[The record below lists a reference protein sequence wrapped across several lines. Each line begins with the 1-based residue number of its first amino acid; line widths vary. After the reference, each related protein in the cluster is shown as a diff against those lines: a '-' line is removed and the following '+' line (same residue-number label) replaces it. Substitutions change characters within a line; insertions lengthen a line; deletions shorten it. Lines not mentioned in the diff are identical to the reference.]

1 MWEDVFSE
9 NFIDT
14 LYLLA
19 IPGLACSLTLM
30 AHCVN
35 ALVKRNNRKKEER
48 QRVEMHT
55 VPSLAVI
62 EAAEEFEHQVDDRK
76 RRVSRVEF
84 GLSYG
89 QEDETGGA
97 EDLGDIALEVQKV
110 RSRSNSLVPPTAK
123 V

>member
-19 IPGLACSLTLM
+19 IPGLACSLALL
-30 AHCVN
+30 AHGIRACVSRG
-35 ALVKRNNRKKEER
+35 KKKEAE
-48 QRVEMHT
+48 ETKAAMHT
-55 VPSLAVI
+55 APSLAVI
-62 EAAEEFEHQVDDRK
+62 EAAEEFEHEVDDRK

-97 EDLGDIALEVQKV
+97 EDLADIALEVQKV
-110 RSRSNSLVPPTAK
+110 RSRSNSLVPP
-123 V
+123 VPRV